1 MSWEQNLKDYII
13 VVESP
18 NKAPSYKKYTGIESI
33 ATVGHYKGL
42 PKKEMGINLNF
53 SEPTKLYT
61 PTFQVEK
68 GKEKVYK
75 NIIDRCKNKKVIIA
89 TDADREGD
97 AIAFFV
103 YNDVKKNAKEVSRI
117 YVREISKEAIK
128 KAIDERILFE
138 NVNKGAYYSFLGR
151 RLSDRLIGYL
161 LSPLATNLLSANMP
175 NRESF
180 SIGRVQSPAVR
191 LIKEKEDEIKKFVPK
206 PYWNLKAHL
215 EKDGDSFVVTH
226 ANGNFDDINK
236 LEEFYKKVANQTKAT
251 VDGIKKTSGTEAP
264 PPPYITSTLQQ
275 DASSKLGLGSNA
287 TMEAAQELFE
297 NHGITYHRT
306 DSFALAPA
314 FVKTLRENIESKY
327 GVGLLP
333 RIPNKHVN
341 KKSQAEA
348 HEAIRPSYNPD
359 FKYEKLSEN
368 AKKLYNL
375 IVARTM
381 ASQMIPMR
389 FNKTEII
396 FDINGEKF
404 KINDRMIEENGF
416 TLEIPKKN
424 TEKMLPKM
432 EEGDILDIEKI
443 EKEEK
448 YTTPPAR
455 YTGATFIAELEKRE
469 IGRPSTYASI
479 VETIIARGYVE
490 LRNQDRKKDKV
501 FHCRA
506 KGHTLID
513 EYFKEHNTWIIDY
526 TMTKDMEVE
535 LDLIEENKLDW
546 RKYLKSVHEKL
557 GFILPKEKEEKVS
570 LEGVSCPC
578 CGGDIAESEQYFI
591 CKNYKY
597 DSVKKVS
604 SECQFIL
611 WKNNKKLDKE
621 LDLEDLKM
629 ILSDKKIKSN
639 EVVLYLNEELIE
651 SYTKGKINKDNESFL
666 IIPKNFLELKCPI
679 CSNRILN
686 NEKTYTCEDNKMY
699 FDKVWKQKGCKFSI
713 LKENSFFNIIIDIQ
727 MLEKLINKEKIDVN
741 GREMI
746 LDVTNPFFVTEH
758 KDLNYLDIDCPKCSK
773 KLISKGTRVVCS
785 GDKTI
790 KTSSGY
796 TNNGCDFII
805 DRNDRITNRELSI
818 NDVRKLISGEI
829 VKFSDIGIQ
838 LDLSKKW
845 CVSQAS

>member
-1 MSWEQNLKDYII
+1 MNWKNNLRDYVI

-18 NKAPSYKKYTGIESI
+18 NKAPSYKKYTGIDTI

-53 SEPTKLYT
+53 NEPTKIYT
-61 PTFQVEK
+61 PTFQIEV

-75 NIIDRCKNKKVIIA
+75 NIIDKCKDKKVIIA

-103 YNDVKKNAKEVSRI
+103 YNDVKKAAKEVSRI
-117 YVREISKEAIK
+117 YVREISSEAIE
-128 KAIDERILFE
+128 KAINERILFE
-138 NVNKGAYYSFLGR
+138 NVNKGAYYSFFGR

-161 LSPLATNLLSANMP
+161 LSPIATRLLKSDSTSKEA
-175 NRESF
+175 F

-191 LIKEKEDEIKKFVPK
+191 LIKEREDEINKFVPQ

-215 EKDGDSFVVTH
+215 EKDGNTFTVTH
-226 ANGNFDDINK
+226 TNGNFDDISK
-236 LEEFYKKVANQTKAT
+236 LEEYYKKVANQKIAT
-251 VDGIKKTSGTEAP
+251 VDSIKKTSGTEAP

-275 DASSKLGLGSNA
+275 DASSKLGLGANA

-314 FVKTLRENIESKY
+314 FVETLRANIEEKY
-327 GVGLLP
+327 GNSLLP
-333 RIPNKHVN
+333 KYPNKHVN

-348 HEAIRPSYNPD
+348 HEAIRPSFNPD

-389 FNKTEII
+389 YNKTEII

-404 KINDRMIEENGF
+404 KINDKMIEENGF

-424 TEKMLPKM
+424 TEKLLPKM
-432 EEGDILDIEKI
+432 AEGDVLNIEQL

-448 YTTPPAR
+448 FTTPPAR

-501 FHCRA
+501 FHCRE

-513 EYFKEHNTWIIDY
+513 KYFKEHNSWIIDY
-526 TMTKDMEVE
+526 AMTKDMEVE
-535 LDLIEENKLDW
+535 LDLIEENKLNW
-546 RKYLKSVHEKL
+546 REYLKSVHEKL
-557 GFILPKEKEEKVS
+557 GFLLPKEREERAS
-570 LEGVSCPC
+570 LDGVSCPC
-578 CGGDIAESEQYFI
+578 CGGDLTETEQYFV

-597 DSVKKVS
+597 DSTKKVS
-604 SECQFIL
+604 TECQFIL
-611 WKNNKKLDKE
+611 WKANKKLDKE
-621 LDLEDLKM
+621 IDLEDLKA
-629 ILSDKKIKSN
+629 ILEHKKIETN
-639 EVVLYLNEELIE
+639 NVVLYLNEELIE
-651 SYTKGKINKDNESFL
+651 SSAKGKINKDNESFL
-666 IIPKNFLELKCPI
+666 TIPKNYSDLNCPL
-679 CSNRILN
+679 CKKRILN
-686 NEKTYTCEDNKMY
+686 NERAFTCEDNKMY
-699 FDKVWKQKGCKFSI
+699 FDKVWKQKGCKFSVA
-713 LKENSFFNIIIDIQ
+713 KENSFFDTKIDIKT
-727 MLEKLINKEKIDVN
+727 LERLINKEKIDVN

-746 LDVTNPFFVTEH
+746 LDVTNPFFITEH
-758 KDLNYLDIDCPKCSK
+758 KELNFLDIDCPKCSK
-773 KLISKGTRVVCS
+773 QLISKGTRIVCS
-785 GDKTI
+785 GEKTK
-790 KTSSGY
+790 KTATGY
-796 TNNGCDFII
+796 KNDGCDFMI

-818 NDVRKLISGEI
+818 NDVRKLIAGDV
-829 VKFSDIGIQ
+829 VKFTDVGIK

-845 CVSQAS
+845 GVSQAS